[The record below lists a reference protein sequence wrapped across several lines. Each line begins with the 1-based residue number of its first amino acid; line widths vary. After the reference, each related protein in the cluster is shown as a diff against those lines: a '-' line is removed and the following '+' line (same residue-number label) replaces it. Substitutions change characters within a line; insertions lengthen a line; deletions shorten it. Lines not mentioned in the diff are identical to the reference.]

1 MSIPLDKLYDFLDNC
16 INHDLII
23 YRFLPHGSKNL
34 KDLLPYKDYEDQFE
48 LHTTPMAIFHDQE
61 PLNFDLYSLDVLLD
75 TYRWYQPTSDLKLD
89 FDQPDQELLD
99 IIWDMHIRG
108 VGTTAMANIYDK
120 TILVHSEQNSQDV
133 AKYQQQGYLPVYY
146 WSHALIARDWFR
158 FARHDRSLDQ
168 QSPTKD
174 FLIYNRSWS
183 GSREYRLKFAEL
195 LLEHDLVENCITSF
209 NAWCDDKHYTN
220 HEWHNP
226 ALTVQNQNL
235 EQTYQSNTWQSWASA
250 DYQSRDYELTRLEV
264 VLETVFDDQRWHLTE
279 KILRPIACGKPFML
293 LSTPGSLAFLRS
305 YGFETFNDFWNEDY
319 DVATDPVA
327 RMLIVIDNMKR
338 LATMDSHKKNQMFA
352 EVKEICV
359 RNKAWFFS
367 DQFFDLVVNEYKT
380 NMIDAYSN
388 MRQYRNGDRFKRYC
402 RYLHK
407 KQKTLWPNFMSRDLA
422 KRLWITLK
430 T

>member
-34 KDLLPYKDYEDQFE
+34 KDLLPYKDYVDQFE

-61 PLNFDLYSLDVLLD
+61 PLHFDLYSLDVLLD
-75 TYRWYQPTSDLKLD
+75 TYRWYQPSSDLKLD
-89 FDQPDQELLD
+89 FDQPDQEILD
-99 IIWDMHIRG
+99 LVWDMHIRG
-108 VGTTAMANIYDK
+108 VGTTAMSNIYDK

-133 AKYQQQGYLPVYY
+133 IKFQQQGYLPVYY

-158 FARHDRSLDQ
+158 FARHDCSLDHQ
-168 QSPTKD
+168 VPTKD

-195 LLEHDLVENCITSF
+195 LLEHGLVENCVTSF
-209 NAWCDDKHYTN
+209 NAWCDHKHYTD
-220 HEWHNP
+220 HVWENP
-226 ALTVQNQNL
+226 ALAVQTQNL

-250 DYQSRDYELTRLEV
+250 DYQSHDYSLTRLEI

-305 YGFETFNDFWNEDY
+305 YGFETFHELWNEDY
-319 DVATDPVA
+319 DLMSDPVS
-327 RMLIVIDNMKR
+327 RMLAVIDNMKR
-338 LATMDSHKKNQMFA
+338 IATMDSNKKSQMFA
-352 EVKEICV
+352 KVKNICD
-359 RNKAWFFS
+359 RNKAWFFG
-367 DQFFDLVVNEYKT
+367 DQFFDLVAGEYIT
-380 NMIDAYSN
+380 NMTTACETMQN
-388 MRQYRNGDRFKRYC
+388 HRNGTYFKRYC

-407 KQKTLWPNFMSRDLA
+407 NKKTLWPDFMSRDLA